1 MDMEKDLMQEEIVNR
16 VANSGLVTL
25 DLEEFYQP
33 GERVELDIKPMLY
46 RELMLK
52 EKEFRQFLK
61 EKDWT
66 AYKGKNVAIT
76 CTADAIVPTWAFM
89 LVAIHLEP
97 YASNIVYGSLDQLEN
112 KLFQDALAKVNP
124 EEFQNA
130 KVVIKGCSKY
140 PVPVFAY
147 AEVARKLRPFV
158 ASLMY
163 GEPCSTVPLYKRP
176 KTAGLAT

>member
-46 RELMLK
+46 RELMLLRK
-52 EKEFRQFLK
+52 RVQAISEG
-61 EKDWT
+61 KDWT

-112 KLFQDALAKVNP
+112 KLFSGCFSKSKS
-124 EEFQNA
+124 EEFQML
-130 KVVIKGCSKY
+130 K
-140 PVPVFAY
+140 
-147 AEVARKLRPFV
+147 
-158 ASLMY
+158 
-163 GEPCSTVPLYKRP
+163 
-176 KTAGLAT
+176 